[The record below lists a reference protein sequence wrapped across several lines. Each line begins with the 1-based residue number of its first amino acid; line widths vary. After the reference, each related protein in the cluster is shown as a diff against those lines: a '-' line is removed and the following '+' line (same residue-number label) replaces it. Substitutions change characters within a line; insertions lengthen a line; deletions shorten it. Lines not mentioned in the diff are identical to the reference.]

1 MKSKDHLT
9 PISGYEWIVIHS
21 TLLGGNP
28 TIKGTR
34 LSVSHILACLAEGM
48 TPEEIATDYEG
59 FPVESIPDVLRF
71 ASEHIDKMSKDD
83 VAA

>member
-9 PISGYEWIVIHS
+9 PIPGYQWIVLHPN
-21 TLLGGNP
+21 LLGGNP

-34 LSVSHILACLAEGM
+34 LSVSHILACLSDGM
-48 TPEEIATDYEG
+48 TPQEIAIDYEG

-71 ASEHIDKMSKDD
+71 ASEHIDKVSKDD

>member
-1 MKSKDHLT
+1 MT
-9 PISGYEWIVIHS
+9 PIKGYQWIVIHPN
-21 TLLGGNP
+21 LLGGNP

-48 TPEEIATDYEG
+48 APEEIATDYPG
-59 FPVESIPDVLRF
+59 FPVECMADVLRF
-71 ASEHIDKMSKDD
+71 ASEQIDKISRDD